1 MSILAARRRA
11 ELQADLNAKREIF
24 DTLVDRLQDYKK
36 VRRIERDLRGVRAN
50 DGLVVDG
57 RRRRAERRRGI

>member
-11 ELQADLNAKREIF
+11 ELQADLNAKREIL

-36 VRRIERDLRGVRAN
+36 VRRIERDLGGAKAN
-50 DGLVVDG
+50 DGLGVDG
-57 RRRRAERRRGI
+57 SRRRA